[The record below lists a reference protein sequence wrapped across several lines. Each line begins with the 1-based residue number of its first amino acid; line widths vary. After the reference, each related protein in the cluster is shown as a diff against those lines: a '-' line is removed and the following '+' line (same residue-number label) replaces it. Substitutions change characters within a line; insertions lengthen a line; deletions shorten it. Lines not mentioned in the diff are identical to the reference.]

1 MSEHAEQLLHLRDTG
16 AMSDAMKR
24 PITSPIT
31 NHVRVLILAD
41 DPLAR
46 AGLAALL
53 DATPPVDVAGQSSSD
68 VDLTAL
74 LAAFQPD
81 ALLWDLGWTPDSQIA
96 VLSQFVEERAV
107 PVVALLATPALAGA
121 ARAAGARG
129 LLSRGADGAH
139 MAAALAAVAH
149 GLLVFDETL
158 LPAQASLPTD
168 MELVEPLSNRELE
181 VLRHLAEGLSNK
193 EIARSLGISENTVKF
208 HVNAILGKVG
218 AQSRT
223 EAVVRATRAGLLL
236 L

>member
-1 MSEHAEQLLHLRDTG
+1 MIEHAERPQPLRDSDH
-16 AMSDAMKR
+16 MPDAMNV
-24 PITSPIT
+24 SIT
-31 NHVRVLILAD
+31 NSVRVLILAD

-53 DATPPVDVAGQSSSD
+53 SSAPTVVVTGQSSSD
-68 VDLTAL
+68 VDIAAL

-81 ALLWDLGWTPDSQIA
+81 VILWDLGWTPDSQIA
-96 VLSQFVEERAV
+96 ALNQSVEEHAAL
-107 PVVALLATPALAGA
+107 VVALLAAPSLADA
-121 ARAAGARG
+121 VRAAGARG
-129 LLSRGADGAH
+129 LLPRSADGAH
-139 MAAALAAVAH
+139 MAAALVAVAQ

-158 LPAQASLPTD
+158 LPAPAPLPAD
-168 MELVEPLSNRELE
+168 IELVEPLSSRELE

-193 EIARSLGISENTVKF
+193 EIARALGISENTVKF
-208 HVNAILGKVG
+208 HVNAILSKLG

>member
-1 MSEHAEQLLHLRDTG
+1 MA
-16 AMSDAMKR
+16 DAMND
-24 PITSPIT
+24 SST
-31 NHVRVLILAD
+31 NCVRVLILAD

-53 DATPPVDVAGQSSSD
+53 GSAPTIAVTGQSGSD
-68 VDLTAL
+68 VDIAAL

-81 ALLWDLGWTPDSQIA
+81 AVVWDLGWSPDSQVA
-96 VLSQFVEERAV
+96 VLSRFVEEHTT
-107 PVVALLATPALAGA
+107 PVVALLATPSLAGA
-121 ARAAGARG
+121 VRAVGVRG
-129 LLSRGADGAH
+129 LLPRSASGAH
-139 MAAALAAVAH
+139 MAAALSAVVQ

-158 LPAQASLPTD
+158 LPAPLSTD
-168 MELVEPLSNRELE
+168 IELVEPLSSRELE

-193 EIARSLGISENTVKF
+193 EIARTLGISENTIKF
-208 HVNAILGKVG
+208 HVNAILGKLG